1 MIMLMSDHNVSE
13 TIADCYLSPFLS
25 APDSPQ
31 YQLATVLDSH
41 PESYGRMLQ
50 KLFHRQPVTET
61 EFDADIDGDQVILL
75 DDDNTV
81 IATSPIHTLSETI
94 LLVNSDLYRTG
105 GVELTEIDVPD
116 VIEVLADTV
125 FHARGFPESNY
136 EKLPLILIS
145 RQIERLSYEHGG
157 THRAS
162 FQRLSRI
169 QDERGTAN
177 VYRKLSDQGVNTHVY
192 GVPDDLPPRELD
204 VSIHAGFGGDWD
216 VSWFVLHR
224 SETAAAAL
232 VALETGVN
240 EWEARWTYERETVE
254 EIEDVITKYL

>member
-1 MIMLMSDHNVSE
+1 MSSTSAAEVLP
-13 TIADCYLSPFLS
+13 DCYLCPFL
-25 APDSPQ
+25 AAGETPQ

-41 PESYGRMLQ
+41 PASYDQILQ
-50 KLFHRQPVTET
+50 KLFQRQPVEQTDLDT
-61 EFDADIDGDQVILL
+61 NIDGDQVILL
-75 DDDNTV
+75 DEEQTV
-81 IATSPIHTLSETI
+81 VATSPLQALSETI

-105 GVELTEIDVPD
+105 GVRLSEIEVPD
-116 VIEVLADTV
+116 VIEALSDTV

-169 QDERGTAN
+169 EDERGTAN
-177 VYRKLSDQGVNTHVY
+177 VYRKLSEQGVNTHVY
-192 GVPDDLPPRELD
+192 GVPDELPPRELD

-216 VSWFVLHR
+216 SSWFVLHR

-254 EIEDVITKYL
+254 EIEDVIKTYL

>member
-1 MIMLMSDHNVSE
+1 MSSTSAAEVLP
-13 TIADCYLSPFLS
+13 DCYLCPFLV
-25 APDSPQ
+25 AEETPQ

-41 PESYGRMLQ
+41 PASYDQMLQ
-50 KLFHRQPVTET
+50 KLFQRQPVEQTDLDT
-61 EFDADIDGDQVILL
+61 NIDGDQVILL
-75 DDDNTV
+75 DEEQTV
-81 IATSPIHTLSETI
+81 VATSPLQALSETI

-105 GVELTEIDVPD
+105 GVRLSEIEVPD
-116 VIEVLADTV
+116 VIEALSDTV

-169 QDERGTAN
+169 EDERGTAN
-177 VYRKLSDQGVNTHVY
+177 VYRKLSEQGVNTHVY
-192 GVPDDLPPRELD
+192 GVPDELPPRELD

-216 VSWFVLHR
+216 SSWFVLHR

-254 EIEDVITKYL
+254 EIEDVIKTYL

>member
-1 MIMLMSDHNVSE
+1 MSCTELSE
-13 TIADCYLSPFLS
+13 QLSDCYLCPFLS
-25 APDSPQ
+25 TADSSQ

-41 PESYGRMLQ
+41 PDSYDRMLQ
-50 KLFHRQPVTET
+50 KLFERQPVEQT
-61 EFDADIDGDQVILL
+61 DRVGDIEGDQVILL
-75 DDDNTV
+75 DEDQTV
-81 IATSPIHTLSETI
+81 VATSPLHALSETI

-105 GVELTEIDVPD
+105 GVSLPEIEVPD
-116 VIEVLADTV
+116 VIEALADTV

-177 VYRKLSDQGVNTHVY
+177 VYRKLSEQGVNTHVY
-192 GVPDDLPPRELD
+192 GVPDELPPRELD
-204 VSIHAGFGGDWD
+204 VSIHAGFGGDWEA
-216 VSWFVLHR
+216 SWFVVHR
-224 SETAAAAL
+224 SETAAGAL

-240 EWEARWTYERETVE
+240 EWQARWTYERDTVK
-254 EIEDVITKYL
+254 EIENVIMEHL

>member
-1 MIMLMSDHNVSE
+1 MSSTSAAE
-13 TIADCYLSPFLS
+13 ALPDCYLCPFL
-25 APDSPQ
+25 AAGETPQ
-31 YQLATVLDSH
+31 YQLATVVDSH
-41 PESYGRMLQ
+41 PASYDQMLQ
-50 KLFHRQPVTET
+50 KLFQRQPVEQTDLDT
-61 EFDADIDGDQVILL
+61 NIDGDQVILL
-75 DDDNTV
+75 DEEQTV
-81 IATSPIHTLSETI
+81 VATSPLQALSETI

-105 GVELTEIDVPD
+105 GVRLSEIEVPD
-116 VIEVLADTV
+116 VIEALSDTV

-169 QDERGTAN
+169 EDERGTAN
-177 VYRKLSDQGVNTHVY
+177 VYRKLSEQGVNTHVY
-192 GVPDDLPPRELD
+192 GVPDELPPRELD

-216 VSWFVLHR
+216 SSWFVLHR

-254 EIEDVITKYL
+254 EIEDVIKTYL